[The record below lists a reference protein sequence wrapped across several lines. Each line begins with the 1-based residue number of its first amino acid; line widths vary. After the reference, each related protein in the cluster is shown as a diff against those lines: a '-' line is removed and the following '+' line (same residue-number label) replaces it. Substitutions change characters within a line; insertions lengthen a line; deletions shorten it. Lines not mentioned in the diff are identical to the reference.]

1 MQIKAGM
8 ILTLCVATLGGWLAV
23 PARATEAPPPEPVPA
38 EEAQAQEAA
47 PSGAEEDESA
57 GDSVGGQM
65 GEVSLDRFIPTEEI
79 SADGAVSFPVDI

>member
-1 MQIKAGM
+1 MQIRAGVVLALFTAM
-8 ILTLCVATLGGWLAV
+8 LGGWFAL
-23 PARATEAPPPEPVPA
+23 PAQAAEAPPEEQAPA
-38 EEAQAQEAA
+38 EEAEQQEAPTVTENA
-47 PSGAEEDESA
+47 EGAA

>member
-1 MQIKAGM
+1 MQIRARKM
-8 ILTLCVATLGGWLAV
+8 LILFTAALAGWLAL
-23 PARATEAPPPEPVPA
+23 PGQAAEAPPAGQESA
-38 EEAQAQEAA
+38 EEEQQQEAA
-47 PSGAEEDESA
+47 PVSEDEEGTA